1 MARKTDEEIL
11 EEYASEMELGVVGD
25 PCRGLILQMIA
36 MARKDEPQIN
46 SGVHL
51 IDWLNM
57 HEDDTSMEEYYGQDY
72 FDDSSCG
79 PEEIYGITDTKTGL
93 CVSFGRVEGDS
104 ECPSWHERNS
114 DLSDRFS
121 LADCKVVLSD
131 LRRWGYLAERFVWE
145 DDQ

>member
-1 MARKTDEEIL
+1 MSRKTDEEIL
-11 EEYASEMELGVVGD
+11 EEYASKMNLVVVED
-25 PCRGLILQMIA
+25 TRRILLRVVRK
-36 MARKDEPQIN
+36 ARKDEPKIN
-46 SGVHL
+46 SGRNI
-51 IDWLNM
+51 IDWMDM
-57 HEDDTSMEEYYGQDY
+57 HEDAASMEECYGQDY